1 LQNSKLWPVILVL
14 ILIQILFGINFPAS
28 KIIVKQMDPILWSNI
43 RFLLA
48 GVGMLFVTL
57 AFRRKHP
64 KVDKE
69 FLQSVIP
76 LSLLGLAL
84 GQGLF
89 LTGLKYTTAINS
101 SIMTTCIPIL
111 TLLIVVIRK
120 QEDLTFNKLSGFVLA
135 FMGVVLMRDITN
147 FSLSNSTLIG
157 DALVFSGTVCF
168 ALYLSF
174 GKAFFKKYDNMWS
187 TTWMFF
193 ISGFAMTFLN
203 LGKFQE
209 LSTIELSTEFKLC
222 AVFSIIGATLLTYL
236 LNNWA
241 LQKIAAGSVAVF
253 IYLQPVV
260 AGVIAYFY
268 LGEVVTFRMILC
280 SVLILAGL
288 LFTIIK
294 PKQIKPKVQ

>member
-1 LQNSKLWPVILVL
+1 
-14 ILIQILFGINFPAS
+14 
-28 KIIVKQMDPILWSNI
+28 MDPILWSNI

-69 FLQSVIP
+69 FLKSVIP

-120 QEDLTFNKLSGFVLA
+120 QEDLTFNKLIGFVLA
-135 FMGVVLMRDITN
+135 FMGVVLMRDITS
-147 FSLSNSTLIG
+147 FSLSNSTLMG

-168 ALYLSF
+168 ALYLAF
-174 GKAFFKKYDNMWS
+174 GKPFFKKYDNMWS

-193 ISGFAMTFLN
+193 ISGIAMSFLN
-203 LGKFQE
+203 IGKFQD
-209 LSTIELSTEFKLC
+209 LATIELSNEFKLC

-268 LGEVVTFRMILC
+268 LGEVVTTRMVIC
-280 SVLILAGL
+280 SGLILAGL

-294 PKQIKPKVQ
+294 PKAFATKPE